1 MNVYNHKTMKRLYLV
16 RHAKSSWEYDLT
28 DHKRPLNNRG
38 FKDAHLVS
46 THLKG
51 TIPLPDLVL
60 SSDAMRALTTAN
72 IFISNLGLNE
82 DDIVL
87 NHDLYDFSG
96 LNLTKVIKECDN
108 AVNTL
113 MVFGHNHAMTYF
125 VNTYGNKPIGN
136 VPTSGF
142 THIEM
147 DIDSWKDLEKG
158 VTIQTVFPRDLK
170 G

>member
-1 MNVYNHKTMKRLYLV
+1 MKTLYLV
-16 RHAKSSWEYDLT
+16 RHAKSSWEYDVS
-28 DHKRPLNNRG
+28 DHQRPLNKRG
-38 FKDAHLVS
+38 FKDAKLVS
-46 THLKG
+46 KYLNNK
-51 TIPLPDLVL
+51 IQLPDIVI
-60 SSDAMRALTTAN
+60 SSDANRALTTAK
-72 IFISNLGLNE
+72 IYSSNLGFNE

-96 LNLTKVIKECDN
+96 HGLTEVIKNCDDS
-108 AVNTL
+108 VGTL

-142 THIEM
+142 SQLEL
-147 DIDSWKDLEKG
+147 DINSWKELKKG
-158 VTIQTVFPRDLK
+158 ITVQTVFPKQLK

>member
-1 MNVYNHKTMKRLYLV
+1 MKRLYLV
-16 RHAKSSWEYDLT
+16 RHAKSSWEHDVT
-28 DHKRPLNNRG
+28 DHKRPLNKRG
-38 FKDAHLVS
+38 YNDAQLVS
-46 THLKG
+46 RHIKG
-51 TIPLPDLVL
+51 LIQLPDLVF

-82 DDIVL
+82 DDIIL

-96 LNLTKVIKECDN
+96 HNLTDVIKSCDDS
-108 AVNTL
+108 VNTL

-147 DIDSWKDLEKG
+147 EIDSWKGLLKG
-158 VTIQTVFPRDLK
+158 ITIQTVFPRDLK
-170 G
+170 S

>member
-1 MNVYNHKTMKRLYLV
+1 MKRLYLV
-16 RHAKSSWEYDLT
+16 RHAKSSWKHDVS
-28 DHKRPLNNRG
+28 DHKRPLKNRG

-46 THLKG
+46 KHIKG
-51 TIPLPDLVL
+51 LIRLPDLVI

-96 LNLTKVIKECDN
+96 HSLTKVINSCDDS
-108 AVNTL
+108 VNTL
-113 MVFGHNHAMTYF
+113 MAFGHNHAMTYF
-125 VNTYGNKPIGN
+125 VNTYGNRPIGN

-142 THIEM
+142 THIEFE
-147 DIDSWKDLEKG
+147 IDSWKDLEKG
-158 VTIQTVFPRDLK
+158 KTIETVFPRDLK
-170 G
+170 S